1 MRRLFVL
8 LGAASATGAVF
19 FGGQSGQWMIWLAVP
34 ATLGLVALAWRYRC
48 LHRGPLSLL
57 PAVTDF
63 TGHRLPARWFCDRCG
78 QAWPAL
84 FDHETKP
91 VQKFVGYDEKKASM
105 AIERAQVLEDQKRTI
120 AMQRAGLSRT
130 RIVRRRARGPGGP
143 VEPPVARPNVVPI
156 ADIRRQA

>member
-1 MRRLFVL
+1 MRRLFVV

-19 FGGQSGQWMIWLAVP
+19 FGGRWLIWLAVP
-34 ATLGLVALAWRYRC
+34 AVVGLVALAWRYRC

-63 TGHRLPARWFCDRCG
+63 TGQRLPARWFCDRCG
-78 QAWPAL
+78 QSWAAQ

-91 VQKFVGYDEKKASM
+91 VQKFVGYDEGKASA
-105 AIERAQVLEDQKRTI
+105 AIERAQVLEDQKRSI
-120 AMQRAGLSRT
+120 NMQRAGLSRT
-130 RIVRRRARGPGGP
+130 RIVRRRKGPGVAP
-143 VEPPVARPNVVPI
+143 DPPAPARPNVVPI